1 MTRWVEVM
9 GLKIVNYPH
18 PTLRHVS
25 KAVRRVDAELR
36 GLVDQMFELMY
47 AANGIGLAANQVDL
61 PLRLFICNL
70 TATRG
75 EGEEHVFVNP
85 VLSRHKGTA
94 EREEGCLSFPGLY
107 APVRRPDTVR
117 LQAYSLDGKEIE
129 LELDGLLSRVVQ
141 HEVDHLDGVLF
152 TDRLSPTHELN
163 VRPVLEEFELEF
175 KSRRQAGE
183 IPLDPEITARLADL
197 ERSYAAVV

>member
-1 MTRWVEVM
+1 MFRSPCGGWTPSCGDLVE
-9 GLKIVNYPH
+9 
-18 PTLRHVS
+18 
-25 KAVRRVDAELR
+25 
-36 GLVDQMFELMY
+36 QMFELMY
-47 AANGIGLAANQVDL
+47 AAKGIGLAANQVDL

-75 EGEEHVFVNP
+75 EGEEYVFVNP
-85 VLSRHKGTA
+85 VLSRHKGLS

-107 APVRRPDTVR
+107 APVRRPETVR
-117 LQAYSLDGKEIE
+117 LQAYSLAGAEIQ
-129 LELDGLLSRVVQ
+129 LELDGLMSCVVQ

-152 TDRLSPTHELN
+152 IDRLSPTHELN

-183 IPLDPEITARLADL
+183 IPRDLEIAARLADI
-197 ERSYAAVV
+197 ERIYAVVG